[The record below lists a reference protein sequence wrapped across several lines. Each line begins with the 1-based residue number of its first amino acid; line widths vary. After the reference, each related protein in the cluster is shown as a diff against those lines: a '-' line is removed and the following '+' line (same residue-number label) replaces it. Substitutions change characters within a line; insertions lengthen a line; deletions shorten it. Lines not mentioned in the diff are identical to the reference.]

1 MTVKACVFDA
11 YGTLFDVNAAAREV
25 ANQPGREGFAL
36 VWQQVAQDWRLKTL
50 QYTWL
55 RTITGEYVDFWQLTE
70 DALDWALEAVRPGGS
85 RPSGP
90 TVAGAVLVVERL

>member
-25 ANQPGREGFAL
+25 ADQPGRAEFSA
-36 VWQQVAQDWRLKTL
+36 VWQQVARDWRLKTL

-55 RTITGEYVDFWQLTE
+55 RTITGEYQDFWQLTE
-70 DALDWALEAVRPGGS
+70 DALDWALEA
-85 RPSGP
+85 SGQQDP
-90 TVAGAVLVVERL
+90 DLRKAAAWPVLVADGL